1 MCWALDK
8 IDPLQQL
15 EAHFAAAGINVG
27 ALRLAT
33 STITADAISLV
44 LQAAVATANPSHRGA
59 GRNEHCYRYSS
70 RSFLLAQ
77 TTSEAGKHPEVGDLG
92 VRHLRFKYEVFAE

>member
-15 EAHFAAAGINVG
+15 EAHFAAAEINVG

-33 STITADAISLV
+33 SAIAANAISLV
-44 LQAAVATANPSHRGA
+44 PQAAVVTANVFNRRA
-59 GRNEHCYRYSS
+59 ARNEHCCRYV
-70 RSFLLAQ
+70 SFRQAQ

-92 VRHLRFKYEVFAE
+92 VAHPRFKYEVFVE

>member
-15 EAHFAAAGINVG
+15 EAHFAAAEINVG

-33 STITADAISLV
+33 SAIAANAISLV
-44 LQAAVATANPSHRGA
+44 SQAAVATANVFNRDTQPVTSIA
-59 GRNEHCYRYSS
+59 AVAFLFGRRRQLRKQVSIQ
-70 RSFLLAQ
+70 RSAIW
-77 TTSEAGKHPEVGDLG
+77 A
-92 VRHLRFKYEVFAE
+92 